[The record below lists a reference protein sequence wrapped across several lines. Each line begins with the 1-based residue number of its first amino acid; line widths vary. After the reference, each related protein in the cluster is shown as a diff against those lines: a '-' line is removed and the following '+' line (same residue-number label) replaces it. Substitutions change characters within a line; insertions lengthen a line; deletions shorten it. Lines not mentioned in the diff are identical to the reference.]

1 MDLSLAAEHGALLV
15 RALRVARAR
24 RALVLQIV
32 RRWLRAGTHAHYY
45 LQRVVR
51 WWCRVT
57 PAISRRRMN
66 EACAAAHAFCAR
78 RRGGRGGS

>member
-57 PAISRRRMN
+57 PAISRRRMV
-66 EACAAAHAFCAR
+66 EACAAAMAFR
-78 RRGGRGGS
+78 TWRENQPGW